1 MLTVSCRMAENLV
14 VRRKNEKRWKVF
26 YLQQREKLNVRNICG
41 RNLVLRE
48 CLDRNRILS
57 RVLSRAAW
65 LMDFFSASFLN
76 SVFLSRTGF
85 PTDALSNEEKSTISC
100 TKAKKSQTSHNPT
113 ENFLT
118 SCVSRSQCRRRV
130 ALGTGVRQVNHSEA
144 LGGQQDSM
152 AFIKIRL
159 VRLFT
164 ALAVKTRKKRAIFTS
179 EETKT
184 TIMLRA
190 RNKKEKQTTKF
201 TSVTFV

>member
-1 MLTVSCRMAENLV
+1 MV
-14 VRRKNEKRWKVF
+14 
-26 YLQQREKLNVRNICG
+26 
-41 RNLVLRE
+41 
-48 CLDRNRILS
+48 
-57 RVLSRAAW
+57 
-65 LMDFFSASFLN
+65 
-76 SVFLSRTGF
+76 
-85 PTDALSNEEKSTISC
+85 STILEQNLS
-100 TKAKKSQTSHNPT
+100 A
-113 ENFLT
+113 L
-118 SCVSRSQCRRRV
+118 SRSQCRRPV

-190 RNKKEKQTTKF
+190 QRKRINKLLNLQA
-201 TSVTFV
+201 

>member
-1 MLTVSCRMAENLV
+1 MV
-14 VRRKNEKRWKVF
+14 
-26 YLQQREKLNVRNICG
+26 
-41 RNLVLRE
+41 
-48 CLDRNRILS
+48 
-57 RVLSRAAW
+57 
-65 LMDFFSASFLN
+65 
-76 SVFLSRTGF
+76 
-85 PTDALSNEEKSTISC
+85 STILEQNLS
-100 TKAKKSQTSHNPT
+100 AP
-113 ENFLT
+113 
-118 SCVSRSQCRRRV
+118 SRSQCRRPV

-190 RNKKEKQTTKF
+190 RKKKEKQTTKF
-201 TSVTFV
+201 TSVTYVWSWLRGLKELQISYSWNNSESSPKAPYTVMDFLQLNKLA

>member
-1 MLTVSCRMAENLV
+1 M
-14 VRRKNEKRWKVF
+14 
-26 YLQQREKLNVRNICG
+26 YL
-41 RNLVLRE
+41 
-48 CLDRNRILS
+48 
-57 RVLSRAAW
+57 
-65 LMDFFSASFLN
+65 
-76 SVFLSRTGF
+76 
-85 PTDALSNEEKSTISC
+85 
-100 TKAKKSQTSHNPT
+100 
-113 ENFLT
+113 
-118 SCVSRSQCRRRV
+118 SRSQCRRRV

-190 RNKKEKQTTKF
+190 RKKKEKQTTEF
-201 TSVTFV
+201 TSVTYVWSWLRGLKELQISYSCNNSESSPKAPYTVMDFLQLNKRA

>member
-1 MLTVSCRMAENLV
+1 MKTKNC
-14 VRRKNEKRWKVF
+14 RRKEAS
-26 YLQQREKLNVRNICG
+26 RENSWTQFV
-41 RNLVLRE
+41 V
-48 CLDRNRILS
+48 
-57 RVLSRAAW
+57 
-65 LMDFFSASFLN
+65 DFFQE
-76 SVFLSRTGF
+76 SVKLLKNVSSKSGLGSTWFVRCE
-85 PTDALSNEEKSTISC
+85 NENCPLQITNE
-100 TKAKKSQTSHNPT
+100 
-113 ENFLT
+113 
-118 SCVSRSQCRRRV
+118 VSRSQCRRRV

-190 RNKKEKQTTKF
+190 RKKKEKQTTEF
-201 TSVTFV
+201 TSVTYV